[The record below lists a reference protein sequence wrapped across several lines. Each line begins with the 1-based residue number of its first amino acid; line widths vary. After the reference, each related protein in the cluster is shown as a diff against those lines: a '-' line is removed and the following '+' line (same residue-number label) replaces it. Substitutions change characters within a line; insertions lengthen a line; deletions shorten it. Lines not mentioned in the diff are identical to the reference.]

1 MNLFAAALVAERLDR
16 YRREAEDER
25 LAARARAARRALAAP
40 LRDRSPGVIRR
51 FVALR
56 IDAAGR
62 LARRAAAWVDPSLHA
77 ELVRA
82 GTGSSRQVIRS

>member
-1 MNLFAAALVAERLDR
+1 MNLFAAALVAERIDR
-16 YRREAEDER
+16 YLREAEDER
-25 LAARARAARRALAAP
+25 LAAHASATPRAHASP
-40 LRDRSPGVIRR
+40 LHDRPAGVIRR